1 MLKNMTKLTLQC
13 LILSIILVGIGI
25 YLFLMDIERRSVK
38 LTPDTV
44 KIILSETEWTKNDV
58 NLKVEFNNASRY
70 IKGYS
75 YDGGQTWTTK
85 NTIDIKDNQVL
96 KLAVKDISN
105 HIYSIDYKID
115 NIDKEGP
122 IIEVEDNIQLTRG
135 TKINYSDYVT
145 VTDAESGLRDE
156 VVFTPATINTNVN
169 GTYTVQIYAIDKMAN
184 KTISKMTI
192 NVVDK
197 APEIV
202 AKEISLDRK
211 TLELKQGEE
220 NIVIATISPK
230 SVTNKNIKWASSDP
244 SVATVDVGGKVVGVK
259 AGTATITATTSNGLT
274 QSIAVTVK

>member
-13 LILSIILVGIGI
+13 LILSIVLVGIGV

-38 LTPDTV
+38 LTSDTV
-44 KIILSETEWTKNDV
+44 KINLSETEWTKNDV

-75 YDGGQTWTTK
+75 YDGGQIWTTK

-96 KLAVKDISN
+96 KIAVKDISN
-105 HIYSIDYKID
+105 HIYSVDYKID

-122 IIEVEDNIQLTRG
+122 IIEVEDNIQVIRG
-135 TKINYSDYVT
+135 SKVNLSDYVT

-230 SVTNKNIKWASSDP
+230 SVTNKNIKWTSSDP